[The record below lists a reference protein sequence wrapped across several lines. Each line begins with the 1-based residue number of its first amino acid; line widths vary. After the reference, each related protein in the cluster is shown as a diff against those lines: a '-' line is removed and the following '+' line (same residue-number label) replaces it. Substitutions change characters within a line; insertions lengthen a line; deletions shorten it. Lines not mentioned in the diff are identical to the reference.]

1 MEQGGRTD
9 RESYCDA
16 RMSNSPKST
25 QVQSLYETVL
35 QNNLSLLKLQEW
47 KDNMLGSIAQEDD
60 WPPQMDPELP
70 LNQVYFRAG
79 NFDVLK
85 SSSSKAQ
92 MLHLCAMSQT
102 TITWHNTLQVCPL
115 IRLFP
120 EIIHVKYTRQ
130 ENGKNTVWICW
141 HVDNHRHTSMKP
153 SIANDILIGEWPRR
167 FNASLY

>member
-9 RESYCDA
+9 RESYCDV

-35 QNNLSLLKLQEW
+35 QNNLSLLTLQEW

-79 NFDVLK
+79 NFDLLK
-85 SSSSKAQ
+85 SSSSRAQ
-92 MLHLCAMSQT
+92 MLHLCAISQT
-102 TITWHNTLQVCPL
+102 TITCYNTLQVCPL

-120 EIIHVKYTRQ
+120 EVIKSIQQ
-130 ENGKNTVWICW
+130 ENSKNTVWICW
-141 HVDNHRHTSMKP
+141 HVDNHRHSSLKP
-153 SIANDILIGEWPRR
+153 SIANDILIGEWPRGI
-167 FNASLY
+167 NA